1 MIASIVITN
10 FNYEKYL
17 GRCIRSCLNQSI
29 AEPYE
34 VILVDDNSKDGSL
47 KIANDF
53 KNFKNFKIISNK
65 KNMGVAASANIAF
78 KKAKGKYIVRIDSD
92 DFVSKYFLF
101 FLYFYMK
108 ENPKKLGVAC
118 DYRFIDDNEKII
130 KRISAFKKPIACGI
144 LYNKLKLSKYG
155 YYNKDFRHREE
166 EELRARIGSNYK
178 IGHLEIPL
186 YRYRMHSSNKTKS
199 KDYIV
204 GYKDKISDI
213 YQNKILEKTKKFSKK
228 INVIAII
235 PARAGSKRLK
245 NKNIYNFRKLPM
257 IAWTII
263 AALNSKFIDEVYV
276 SSDSK
281 KILNIAKM
289 YKAKTILRPKELSD
303 DNTPKILAIRHA
315 VNQVSKNNKK
325 IHIVASLQANSP
337 NMTALDIDTC
347 IGDMINKNKK
357 EVMSVNRDLNQN
369 GAIRIMKYQTVFDKM
384 LSTHFSCAIND
395 VVDVHTI
402 NDLKRIEN

>member
-166 EELRARIGSNYK
+166 EELKARIGSNYK